1 MNLPTLTHSQ
11 ARALALRA
19 ESLSALPFA
28 PPAIRAAGA
37 QCRTLSAAIF
47 GARQGERERIS
58 DEIRSL
64 SGKVFAWIREASD
77 EASIL
82 SENFDREEILF
93 CNGLRIGRHSAILD
107 DARRSDRWRVY
118 RHTFVGGEE
127 TEAYLVTVD
136 APSGSAAI
144 AQATRDPGDAASA
157 LPSVDR

>member
-1 MNLPTLTHSQ
+1 MSAILTHSQ
-11 ARALALRA
+11 ARAIALRA
-19 ESLSALPFA
+19 EAISALPFA
-28 PPAIRAAGA
+28 PQSIRAAGA
-37 QCRTLSAAIF
+37 QCRTLSADLF
-47 GARQGERERIS
+47 GARPIHRERIS

-93 CNGLRIGRHSAILD
+93 CNGIRIGRHSAILD

-127 TEAYLVTVD
+127 TEAYLATVD

-144 AQATRDPGDAASA
+144 ALATRGPGDAAAA
-157 LPSVDR
+157 LPPVDR